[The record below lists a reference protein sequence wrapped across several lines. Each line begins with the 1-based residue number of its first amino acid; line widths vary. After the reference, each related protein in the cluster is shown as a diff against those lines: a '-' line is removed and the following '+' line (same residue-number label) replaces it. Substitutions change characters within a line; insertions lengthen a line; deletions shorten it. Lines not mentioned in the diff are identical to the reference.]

1 MINITIKKIF
11 ISIVSA
17 VLVSMITVGGSTI
30 ATFLYYYLNGEQVG
44 EVITTSRV
52 VWFSII
58 FVISFLFIFFGLDK
72 KDKK

>member
-1 MINITIKKIF
+1 MINITVKKIF

-30 ATFLYYYLNGEQVG
+30 ANFLYYYFNGEQFG

-52 VWFSII
+52 IWFSLI
-58 FVISFLFIFFGLDK
+58 FVLSFLFILFRLDK
-72 KDKK
+72 KDK